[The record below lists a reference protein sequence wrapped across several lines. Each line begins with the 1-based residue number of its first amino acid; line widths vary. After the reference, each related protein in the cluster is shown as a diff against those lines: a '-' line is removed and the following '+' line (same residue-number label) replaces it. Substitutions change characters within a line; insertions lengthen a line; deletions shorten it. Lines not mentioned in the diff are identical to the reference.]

1 MNRPT
6 GLRIAVLSHGGGG
19 GSTRAAIDLVA
30 ALGRAGHRVVLVTLG
45 RPRWTLPRGLRG
57 LVLNDARPD
66 ARPLHAGWER
76 AVVERIARE
85 VAAICLGE
93 RIALLHFHYG
103 LPFAAVAA
111 TVRATLGTSG
121 PAIVGTLHGSD
132 LTAAARDPIL
142 RRGLNQAL
150 GTADA
155 VSTVSAAYGRLLQ
168 ATLDLPRPACIVP
181 NFVSGAPPAPPP
193 YRRPGPPVLLHV
205 SSFRAVKDGR
215 AVARIFL
222 AVRRRMRCRLDLA
235 GDGPDRRALRRLLRG
250 HGGDVRFLGFRE
262 DVPELLAGADLLL
275 LASRAESFSLAALE
289 AMAAGVPV
297 VGPRLGG
304 LPEVV
309 GEGGLLFHP
318 GRSADAAAKILAL
331 LRAPLRRRRMAAAAR
346 RRAGRFSEAAAV
358 AGYESLYRLALERRA
373 SAAACL
379 MDTP

>member
-1 MNRPT
+1 MGQPP
-6 GLRIAVLSHGGGG
+6 GLRVAMLSHGGGG
-19 GSTRAAIDLVA
+19 GSTRAAIDLAA

-45 RPRWTLPRGLRG
+45 RPRWALPRGLRG
-57 LVLNDARPD
+57 IVLTGRRPD
-66 ARPLHAGWER
+66 ARPLHAAWDR
-76 AVVERIARE
+76 ALVERIARE
-85 VAAICLGE
+85 VAAICVSE
-93 RIALLHFHYG
+93 RISLLHFHYG
-103 LPFAAVAA
+103 LPFAAVAE
-111 TVRATLGTSG
+111 TVRATLGVSG

-132 LTAAARDPIL
+132 ITAAVRDPIQ

-150 GTADA
+150 AKADG

-168 ATLDLPRPACIVP
+168 ATLDLARPACVVP
-181 NFVSGAPPAPPP
+181 NFVPGAPSPPP
-193 YRRPGPPVLLHV
+193 PHRRPAPPVLLHV

-235 GDGPDRRALRRLLRG
+235 GDGPDRRALRGLLRG

-297 VGPRLGG
+297 VGPRVGG

-309 GEGGLLFHP
+309 GDGGLLFHP
-318 GRSADAAAKILAL
+318 GRSADAAAKVLAL
-331 LRAPLRRRRMAAAAR
+331 LRAPLRRRRMAEAAQ
-346 RRAGRFSEAAAV
+346 RRAGRFGEAAAV
-358 AGYESLYRLALERRA
+358 AGYEGLYRRALARHA
-373 SAAACL
+373 SAAACA
-379 MDTP
+379 MDTL